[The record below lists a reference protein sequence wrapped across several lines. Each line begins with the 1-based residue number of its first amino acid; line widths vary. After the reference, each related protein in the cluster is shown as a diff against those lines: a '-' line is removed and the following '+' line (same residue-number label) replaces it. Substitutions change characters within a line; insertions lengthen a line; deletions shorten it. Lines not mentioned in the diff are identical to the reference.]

1 MQARRETT
9 ASDTLSRDSRRPTI
23 LTIEMFKTPF
33 TPRSLCGRAG
43 PANAIWQYRRGVEMR
58 RLLVGQQHGNLAA

>member
-23 LTIEMFKTPF
+23 LTIEICKITFA
-33 TPRSLCGRAG
+33 RQSLFGRAR
-43 PANAIWQYRRGVEMR
+43 PSSAIWQYPRGVEIR
-58 RLLVGQQHGNLAA
+58 RLLVGQQHGDLAA